1 MSTLRV
7 VEQAKRASLM
17 KQATSITKSQMLSVC
32 WPLVGY
38 ADLECEFE
46 LSHKRGFNGYT
57 GVIGYADSE
66 YDVVNNIL
74 CKFVLQR

>member
-32 WPLVGY
+32 WPLLGTLIWNAYLNYPTNVV
-38 ADLECEFE
+38 
-46 LSHKRGFNGYT
+46 ST
-57 GVIGYADSE
+57 VIQG
-66 YDVVNNIL
+66 
-74 CKFVLQR
+74 